1 MTTNEVVKE
10 RRRRRSKERHEKS
23 LETGERKLHLMK
35 YLQLVRMN
43 PYIEEVNTKNFM
55 LNNSQRKQ
63 VSDL

>member
-10 RRRRRSKERHEKS
+10 RRRRRSKERHEEK
-23 LETGERKLHLMK
+23 GERKLHLMK

-55 LNNSQRKQ
+55 MNNS
-63 VSDL
+63 